1 MKLDVYT
8 PADADAGALA
18 GHSVAVIGYGN
29 LGSSMAK
36 NLAAAGVT
44 VVVGNRDD
52 EYRER
57 AVADG
62 FDVSDVG
69 AAVAAADVVY
79 VLISDEAIPACFDDV
94 IAPALRPG
102 SAVCFASGYCLA
114 YGLVTPPAGVDV
126 LLLAPRMVGSAV
138 GREAGT
144 GYVAYLNVEHDASGR
159 ARERLLA
166 LALAAGALDRGA
178 FGVTAVDEAALD
190 LFVEQSVGP
199 YVGMAIQ
206 LAFEVGVAA
215 GLPPEALVLELY
227 QSGEMAEVFRSFAER
242 GFYRA
247 VAEHGATAQYGGY
260 LRSLDLDAEGM
271 RSSFAAVLDDIRTGG
286 FARQFQ
292 DEAAA
297 GSPALAVIAALTA
310 GDDPITRAEE
320 SVRRAMSGITSEPS
334 APAATGGGR
343 SGRR

>member
-1 MKLDVYT
+1 MTLDAYT
-8 PADADAGALA
+8 RADADPTTLA
-18 GHSVAVIGYGN
+18 GSTVAVIGYGN
-29 LGSSMAK
+29 LGSSMAR
-36 NLAAAGVT
+36 NLAASGLS

-52 EYRER
+52 EYRAAAAADGF
-57 AVADG
+57 AVADI
-62 FDVSDVG
+62 D
-69 AAVAAADVVY
+69 AAVAGADVVY
-79 VLISDEAIPACFDDV
+79 VLISDEAIPACFEED

-114 YGLVTPPAGVDV
+114 YGLVTPPPGIDV

-138 GREAGT
+138 HRSGGA
-144 GYVAYLNVEHDASGR
+144 GYVAYLSVEHDASGR

-178 FGVTAVDEAALD
+178 FAVSAVDEAALD

-199 YVGMAIQ
+199 YVGLAIQ

-247 VAEHGATAQYGGY
+247 VVEHGATAQYGGY
-260 LRSLDLDAEGM
+260 LRTLELDTEAM
-271 RSSFAAVLDDIRTGG
+271 RSQFSAVLDDIRNGG
-286 FARQFQ
+286 FAEKFQ
-292 DEAAA
+292 ADAAA
-297 GSPALAVIAALTA
+297 GSPALALIAAVTA
-310 GDDPITRAEE
+310 GDDPMTRAEE
-320 SVRRAMSGITSEPS
+320 SVRTAMVGALSQPSPPRATHSP
-334 APAATGGGR
+334 
-343 SGRR
+343 